1 VQQVGPNEST
11 PIEPTSELQQTGRAA
26 TLLSSL
32 ASVLF
37 LVVLFLINFT
47 ARIVLSP
54 LLPTIE
60 SELGISHG
68 EAGSFFLLIS
78 GGYLLGLLG
87 SGFLAS
93 CSTHKLTIVISTGG
107 VGLALLG
114 ISSATNLSMMRIGL
128 LGLGAAAGLYIAS
141 AIATI
146 TSLVEQRNWG
156 KAIAVHE
163 LAPNLAFFASPFVAE
178 LFLRWSTWRTALSF
192 LGVTSLIASLAY
204 YQLGRGGEF
213 AGQSPASGALIW
225 LTRMPA
231 FWLMGVL
238 FGVGVGSTIG
248 VYAMLPLYLVS
259 ERQLEPSWANTVV
272 AFSRSYGPILGV
284 LGGWVC
290 DKLGPKH
297 TMVSSLTFTGMATFL
312 LGPISSSWIGAVVVF
327 QPLLAVWFFPA
338 AFAALAAITPPRTR
352 NLAVAFTVPF
362 GYILG
367 GGAIPTFIGIMGD
380 AGSFSIGFIV
390 TGALIFLSGLSALLL
405 RLPAP
410 DERPT

>member
-1 VQQVGPNEST
+1 VGRKEST
-11 PIEPTSELQQTGRAA
+11 PVEPKSELQQAGREA
-26 TLLSSL
+26 TFLPSL
-32 ASVLF
+32 APVLF
-37 LVVLFLINFT
+37 LVVIFLINFI

-60 SELGISHG
+60 RELGISHG
-68 EAGSFFLLIS
+68 EAGSFFFLIS

-93 CSTHKLTIVISTGG
+93 RSTHKLTIVISSAG

-114 ISSATNLSMMRIGL
+114 ISSASNLWTMRLGL
-128 LGLGAAAGLYIAS
+128 LGLGMAAGLYIAS

-146 TSLVEQRNWG
+146 TSLIEQQNWG

-192 LGVTSLIASLAY
+192 LGIASLIASLAY
-204 YQLGRGGEF
+204 HRLGRGGEF
-213 AGQSPASGALIW
+213 AGQSPASGAFLL

-231 FWLMGVL
+231 LWLMGVL

-259 ERQLEPSWANTVV
+259 ERQMDASWANTVV

-284 LGGWVC
+284 LGGWVS

-297 TMVSSLTFTGMATFL
+297 TMVSSLTFTGIATFL
-312 LGPISSSWIGAVVVF
+312 LGPISSSWISAVVLF

-338 AFAALAAITPPRTR
+338 AFAALAAITPPSAR

-362 GYILG
+362 GYIIG

-380 AGSFSIGFIV
+380 SGSFSIGFIA

-405 RLPAP
+405 RLPAT
-410 DERPT
+410 DEKPT